1 VSSVTVSRVKLPTRL
16 QGRPE
21 QGIYVV
27 VGVLAVV
34 VLFLVGFVVKNDRS
48 VRVDFVVFSA
58 GSSLIWVILISLFL
72 GIVIGILVA
81 TLSPLGRGRRATSTP
96 GPGARAPQSDDPLV
110 R

>member
-1 VSSVTVSRVKLPTRL
+1 VKRRSRLA
-16 QGRPE
+16 GRPE

-72 GIVIGILVA
+72 GIVVGILLA
-81 TLSPLGRGRRATSTP
+81 TLSPLGRSRRRTSTP
-96 GPGARAPQSDDPLV
+96 GPVAPARPPRSDDPLA

>member
-1 VSSVTVSRVKLPTRL
+1 MKLPSRL
-16 QGRPE
+16 EGRPE
-21 QGIYVV
+21 QSIYVI

-58 GSSLIWVILISLFL
+58 GSSLIWVILISLVL
-72 GIVIGILVA
+72 GVVVGVLLA
-81 TLSPLGRGRRATSTP
+81 TLSPLGKGRRRATSTP
-96 GPGARAPQSDDPLV
+96 GPGAHTAAPPTDDPLV

>member
-1 VSSVTVSRVKLPTRL
+1 VKLPRRL
-16 QGRPE
+16 EGRPE
-21 QGIYVV
+21 QGIYVI

-72 GIVIGILVA
+72 GIVVGILLA
-81 TLSPLGRGRRATSTP
+81 TLSPVGKRRRATSTP
-96 GPGARAPQSDDPLV
+96 GPGAQAHPAGDDPLV